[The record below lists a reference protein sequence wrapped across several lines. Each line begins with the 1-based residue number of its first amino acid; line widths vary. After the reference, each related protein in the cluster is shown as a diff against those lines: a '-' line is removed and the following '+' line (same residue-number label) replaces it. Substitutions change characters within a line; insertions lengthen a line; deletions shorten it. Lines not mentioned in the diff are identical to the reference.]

1 MVVISGFISTLG
13 GCGLGKAT
21 RCCVVVGG
29 GAANLFLSSSYKT
42 RR

>member
-29 GAANLFLSSSYKT
+29 AANLFLSSSYKT